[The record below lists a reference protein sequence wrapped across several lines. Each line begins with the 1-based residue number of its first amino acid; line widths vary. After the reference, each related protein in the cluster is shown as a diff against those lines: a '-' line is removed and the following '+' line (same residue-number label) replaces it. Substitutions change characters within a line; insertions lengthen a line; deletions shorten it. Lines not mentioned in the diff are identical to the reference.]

1 MAKRELFERIK
12 IELEGCR
19 GWLYED
25 KPITEQDIVMPFLE
39 KLKTRLAEM
48 AREVDRDTMVG
59 LIMAI
64 NEINLL
70 SDEFQKEETN
80 A

>member
-12 IELEGCR
+12 IEPEGCR